1 MLNPWDFLAIWENL
15 VDMSILEL
23 NIHAWE
29 QGQVTNVTKFM
40 VAFFL
45 SKIFLV
51 YFTKNMKYLV
61 KLLENTNNVN

>member
-1 MLNPWDFLAIWENL
+1 MLNLWDILAIWENL

-45 SKIFLV
+45 SKISFS
-51 YFTKNMKYLV
+51 
-61 KLLENTNNVN
+61 LLYQKHEIPGQTLRKHK